1 MAVNFADQGNEEWW
15 LHHFCNNLRQLYCSH
30 AEQKPI
36 LWTSQRQQGVAF
48 QSVCHPVCPR
58 ACPTDSSSHF
68 WPKNSVCHQQKPL
81 TRQVFVLEINHRDGQ
96 TSRPRFQWTFP
107 QKTASLPTNDTV
119 RQCPVYW
126 WRLFYYVIQS
136 EKLCHFPG
144 CLVGQVGLVWIN
156 REDTGETPW
165 KNTVTAA
172 ILTALWLKHR
182 MKHISSRSSYLSS
195 RKAENQLICILSTVR
210 SQCQF

>member
-1 MAVNFADQGNEEWW
+1 M
-15 LHHFCNNLRQLYCSH
+15 
-30 AEQKPI
+30 
-36 LWTSQRQQGVAF
+36 
-48 QSVCHPVCPR
+48 
-58 ACPTDSSSHF
+58 
-68 WPKNSVCHQQKPL
+68 
-81 TRQVFVLEINHRDGQ
+81 FVLEINHCDGQ

-126 WRLFYYVIQS
+126 WRLFYHVIQS

-195 RKAENQLICILSTVR
+195 RKAENQLICIYRKIVMSILANITAPCLETSVTIQHTLSQTFFTGDPLPCVFIPAAYGVVFFFFF
-210 SQCQF
+210 SHSTKDWI